1 MRTSRILLSLLFVWN
16 AFAFRAI
23 LPRFGHTVD
32 LHLPKPLKVQ
42 FVRDKVHL
50 LRAVGPGIKNVHHK
64 VGDRIYPDG
73 GLTLN
78 IADFDQILEAIE
90 KFKALHGSLDIPL
103 RFVIPA
109 STVWPKELHGFQLG
123 RRLEQLQT
131 SNDFY
136 REHSDKV
143 EALAKLGWDMR
154 RSKLVDEWIIAQ
166 RGLKTYKQIYG
177 DTRVPVKFVV
187 PDESP
192 WDPVC
197 RNDLLGVRVSTMR
210 STGRYVK
217 ENPARKAELDAMGF
231 EWAVRGLGSNERAK
245 IEDERF
251 DKVLQTLRLYQEKH
265 GHDAI
270 LPPDF
275 VVPNDPSWPKYLHN
289 FSAGYFVTQMQ
300 KTHTM
305 VKDRPDRINALKDVG
320 ITIEIEQTTS
330 EVAEAQFAD
339 IYSALIVYKQI
350 FGELLVPHK
359 FRVPA
364 EAPWPEET
372 WSMHLGV
379 RVTLIRTQG
388 KYVKSDAAKR

>member
-1 MRTSRILLSLLFVWN
+1 MHF
-16 AFAFRAI
+16 
-23 LPRFGHTVD
+23 
-32 LHLPKPLKVQ
+32 
-42 FVRDKVHL
+42 
-50 LRAVGPGIKNVHHK
+50 LRAVSPGKQNIHQKI
-64 VGDRIYPDG
+64 GDRNYPDG
-73 GLTLN
+73 GLMLN
-78 IADFDQILEAIE
+78 IADFDQILHSIE
-90 KFKALHGSLDIPL
+90 IYKTLHGGLDIPL
-103 RFVIPA
+103 RFVIPT
-109 STVWPKELHGFQLG
+109 SKVWPPELHGFQLG

-131 SNDFY
+131 SKNFY
-136 REHSDKV
+136 HEHSDKV

-154 RSKLVDEWIIAQ
+154 RSKLVDEWIIVK
-166 RGLKTYKQIYG
+166 RGLTTYKEIYG

-231 EWAVRGLGSNERAK
+231 EWAVKGLGSNERAK
-245 IEDERF
+245 VDEERF
-251 DKVLQTLRLYQEKH
+251 DKVLQTLRLFQEKH

-270 LPPDF
+270 LPSTF
-275 VVPNDPSWPKYLHN
+275 VVPSEPSWPESLHN
-289 FSAGYFVTQMQ
+289 FSAGYFVAQIQ
-300 KTHTM
+300 KTHAMLTE
-305 VKDRPDRINALKDVG
+305 RPDRVQALKDLG
-320 ITIEIEQTTS
+320 IDIEMEQTTS
-330 EVAEAQFAD
+330 QAAEAQFAD

-350 FGELLVPHK
+350 FGDLLVPHK

-388 KYVKSDAAKR
+388 KYVKSDPTKR